1 MDLLVPNEVVMFISK
16 LQNDTKAKVA
26 RHLDLLAKYNYSLR
40 MPYSKK
46 LINNVFEL
54 RIKGRQE
61 IRLMYVFHNN
71 KILVLNGF
79 VKKTNKIPKT
89 EIEKTINRI
98 KALDT

>member
-46 LINNVFEL
+46 LLNNIFEL
-54 RIKGRQE
+54 RVKGRQE
-61 IRLMYVFHNN
+61 IRLMYTFRKN
-71 KILVLNGF
+71 KILLLNGF
-79 VKKTNKIPKT
+79 IKKTNKTPRV